1 MFCPFCGIKNNAEL
15 QSCFVCSKK
24 LPSLDA
30 ETPAPKTR
38 TMRTPP
44 RPIATPARF
53 GERLLAVVIDL
64 LLIGAILTVAGAAL
78 WSRIP
83 VVRNISVAIV
93 AACAASA
100 ALLLVFG
107 YSWVLADATIGKA
120 FAGIRVVRRE
130 QPLSIGRRI
139 GMLTLWIA
147 VVAGAIWGAFVLCCR

>member
-30 ETPAPKTR
+30 EAPAPKNR
-38 TMRTPP
+38 AMRTPP

-53 GERLLAVVIDL
+53 GERLLAVIIDL

-107 YSWVLADATIGKA
+107 YSWLLADATIGKA

-130 QPLSIGRRI
+130 QPLSMGRRI
-139 GMLTLWIA
+139 GMITLWIA